1 MTRLTLTLL
10 VCLLLPAGAARS
22 QETARNTAPELGRLF
37 FTAAEREQLEND
49 RGRVPDKPDPDT
61 PQSVSVN
68 GLIARPGQS
77 SLPVINGRIVFP
89 GDNPSG
95 LRISGRADG
104 RVLIT
109 PPDGPTRLARPGQ
122 TVDLATG
129 EVREMYDLPGRR
141 DARGT
146 EVPLHLPYTTGTASK
161 AETTPV
167 VKAKKAKRPRRATT
181 RRGAGTPPKPPPDTP
196 AAPPPR
202 VAPANAA
209 APAIPAPL
217 PRKP

>member
-1 MTRLTLTLL
+1 
-10 VCLLLPAGAARS
+10 
-22 QETARNTAPELGRLF
+22 
-37 FTAAEREQLEND
+37 
-49 RGRVPDKPDPDT
+49 
-61 PQSVSVN
+61 
-68 GLIARPGQS
+68 
-77 SLPVINGRIVFP
+77 VINGRIVFP

-146 EVPLHLPYTTGTASK
+146 EVPLHLPYITGTASK

-196 AAPPPR
+196 AAAPPR